1 MEAIQ
6 QDLISMG
13 FLNYLCEVIIMQQNA
28 ENKYHYILGMIDFL
42 DQADHDLQKSLYDYL
57 VKDASN

>member
-6 QDLISMG
+6 QDLITMG
-13 FLNYLCEVIIMQQNA
+13 FLNYLCEVIIMEQNA

-42 DQADHDLQKSLYDYL
+42 D
-57 VKDASN
+57 